1 MAIIQECLDNSVND
15 TNHMQTNNK
24 TKQTIQIRFV
34 STSILMNAKHE
45 ICWNIHNKDGICIPH
60 LLEMQTA
67 QKRNAW
73 LDGQQLY

>member
-45 ICWNIHNKDGICIPH
+45 IC
-60 LLEMQTA
+60 
-67 QKRNAW
+67 
-73 LDGQQLY
+73 